1 MKISINSVN
10 FLEFFA
16 SFLYDTGKLFRFE
29 KSRHFRSKKREV
41 FIRKYVY
48 LYERLIFSAAFVAG
62 TLCIARKKER
72 IRSYEF
78 NSDKLTLC
86 QTGRTDPG
94 TVE

>member
-16 SFLYDTGKLFRFE
+16 SFLYDTGKLFRFV
-29 KSRHFRSKKREV
+29 KSRYFRSKKREA

-48 LYERLIFSAAFVAG
+48 LYERLIFSAAFCG
-62 TLCIARKKER
+62 WYTLYRKKGR
-72 IRSYEF
+72 IRSYELIQT
-78 NSDKLTLC
+78 NYYL

>member
-16 SFLYDTGKLFRFE
+16 SFLYDTGKLFRFV

-62 TLCIARKKER
+62 TLCIARKKGLEVMN
-72 IRSYEF
+72 F

>member
-16 SFLYDTGKLFRFE
+16 SFLYDTGKLFRFV
-29 KSRHFRSKKREV
+29 KSRYFRSKKREA

-48 LYERLIFSAAFVAG
+48 LYERLIFSAAFCG
-62 TLCIARKKER
+62 WYTLYRKKGR

-78 NSDKLTLC
+78 NSDKLTIC